1 MANPKIYEAV
11 EALLDSNESTPQWK
25 IDKHLKTIS
34 SISSKHGVPADLF
47 LNFLKFI
54 CSTAV
59 ISSKVKITMIK
70 TCLVP
75 DDYLSNEIFHFI
87 LTQLGN
93 VRDHYLNKDV
103 QCALCEWLINVYF
116 LFPEKILDADKSIL
130 IYLWKYEYL
139 QKYITYFIV
148 WSTQSKQDIKL
159 WKLNMLDKTAKKPV
173 YSAAAVNLIL
183 ILKRYLTIL
192 NDSDRLLNLLGDRNT
207 IDKKASLQELQ
218 NLKFDKKFTSLL
230 IKILPR
236 ESPNKFGIDVINE
249 RQEMLLDILKDSDT
263 DSNILRFD
271 NRRLRNTSSPLYDVL
286 SIPQLSRRWT
296 RLKLPTNV
304 DPIFKGLHSNPVFQ
318 FYPMITANDSH
329 YNDTTEQR
337 ISKSQ
342 FLYSLN
348 SWVEINLKRCFN
360 DITLLKEETQ
370 PIISNILFSCQIFEE
385 LQTTTINTFL
395 TLENLLANEKIF
407 VSLTTSLFPVLKP
420 PYDSL
425 PSFRNKVLK
434 FLAICHLTYNDKK
447 NHGGNSKVF
456 PIMCTALIS
465 MIQNWFINYP
475 TDRKVTDFGFIM
487 LADIRKLI
495 LANMRFS
502 IDDRF
507 LSMTLIYL
515 IANLTDIIPMYKT
528 VSGGDPL
535 HFDKLVLN
543 SDSIH
548 KMILSDDP
556 LILNTCCKYLIK
568 MTDVLINQPNAGKF
582 IELQNQYILDIT
594 NYLWRNKVVD
604 KKKIFNIPTEFIK
617 QVLENCFFP
626 DVKNKSKAVFSIT
639 GIPAMSFIS
648 IKALKLLERKH
659 SVDRNYDKLLTEENF
674 NAFNKSITREHISW
688 IPNVSNFASLKILIL
703 REISSME
710 PYMGIAKFLFAFLK
724 SLSKYNDAK
733 E

>member
-11 EALLDSNESTPQWK
+11 EELLDVTDSTPQWK

-34 SISSKHGVPADLF
+34 SISSKHGVPTDLF

-54 CSTAV
+54 CSTTV
-59 ISSKVKITMIK
+59 ISTKTKIKMIK
-70 TCLVP
+70 TCLIP
-75 DDYLSNEIFHFI
+75 DDYLPNEIFHYI

-93 VRDHYLNKDV
+93 VRDNYLNKEV
-103 QCALCEWLINVYF
+103 QCALCEWLLNVYF
-116 LFPEKILDADKSIL
+116 LFPENILDSDKSTL

-139 QKYITYFIV
+139 QRYITYFIV

-173 YSAAAVNLIL
+173 YSAADINLIL

-192 NDSDRLLNLLGDRNT
+192 NDSDRLLDLLKDKNT
-207 IDKKASLQELQ
+207 LDKKHSLQELQ
-218 NLKFDKKFTSLL
+218 NLQFDKKFISLL
-230 IKILPR
+230 AKILPR
-236 ESPNKFGIDVINE
+236 EAPNKFGIDVIDDHLD
-249 RQEMLLDILKDSDT
+249 MLLDILHDSDT
-263 DSNILRFD
+263 DSNTLRYD
-271 NRRLRNTSSPLYDVL
+271 KRRLRNSSSPLYDII
-286 SIPQLSRRWT
+286 SITQLSRSWT
-296 RLKLPTNV
+296 KLKLPTNV
-304 DPIFKGLHSNPVFQ
+304 EPIFKGLHSNPVVQ
-318 FYPMITANDSH
+318 FYPMVTVDDPRYTATSEH
-329 YNDTTEQR
+329 R

-342 FLYSLN
+342 FLYALN

-370 PIISNILFSCQIFEE
+370 PIINNILFSCQIFEG
-385 LQTTTINTFL
+385 LQTTVINTFL

-407 VSLTTSLFPVLKP
+407 ITLITSLFPILKP
-420 PYDSL
+420 PHDSL
-425 PSFRNKVLK
+425 PAFRNKVLK

-456 PIMCTALIS
+456 PIMCSALIA

-475 TDRKVTDFGFIM
+475 TDHKVTDFGFIM
-487 LADIRKLI
+487 LSDIRKLI
-495 LANMRFS
+495 LANMRYS

-515 IANLTDIIPMYKT
+515 ITNLTDIIPMYKT
-528 VSGGDPL
+528 VSGGDAL

-556 LILNTCCKYLIK
+556 LILNTCCIYLIK
-568 MTDVLINQPNAGKF
+568 MTDVLINQPQSGKF

-639 GIPAMSFIS
+639 GIPALSFIS
-648 IKALKLLERKH
+648 LKALKRLEKKH
-659 SVDRNYDKLLTEENF
+659 SVHHCFDKLLTEENF
-674 NAFNKSITREHISW
+674 NAFNKLITREHIAW
-688 IPNVSNFASLKILIL
+688 IPNVSNFSSLKILIL
-703 REISSME
+703 REIFTME

-724 SLSKYNDAK
+724 SLSKYNDARG
-733 E
+733 